1 MVFYLLPRGTRQKP
15 YSTIRGGKEEFVTH
29 LRDSFPELE
38 DLRLKLI
45 DTLPVDL
52 NSLAPAWRRYASR
65 FWEELCLWAMPER
78 VKKEVEE
85 KGIVL
90 SPLMG
95 IIRAGDPVPLYN
107 AEWKTRVGTRTLY
120 EIWKGRIKEISS
132 QLFKD
137 AVIYDLLT
145 SEERELVDLST
156 GSLRIS
162 FIYLKKGKKLRNTLP
177 HRAYTLRYIVEM
189 KVTPDSL
196 EKINFLDYRVT
207 AIEKS
212 GRNVRVTFDSEGKYL

>member
-1 MVFYLLPRGTRQKP
+1 MVFYLLPRGTQQKP
-15 YSTIRGGKEEFVTH
+15 YSTLRGGKEELISH
-29 LRDSFPELE
+29 LGDSFPELE

-45 DTLPVDL
+45 EGLSIDL

-85 KGIVL
+85 KGILL
-90 SPLMG
+90 SPLLG
-95 IIRAGDPVPLYN
+95 IIRAGDPVPLYS
-107 AEWKTRVGTRTLY
+107 ADWKNTVGTRTLY

-137 AVIYDLLT
+137 AVIYDFLT
-145 SEERELVDLST
+145 SEERDLVDLST
-156 GSLRIS
+156 SFLRIS
-162 FIYLKKGKKLRNTLP
+162 FVYLKKGKKLRNTLP

-207 AIEKS
+207 EIIKKGNSITALLE
-212 GRNVRVTFDSEGKYL
+212 SEGKYL